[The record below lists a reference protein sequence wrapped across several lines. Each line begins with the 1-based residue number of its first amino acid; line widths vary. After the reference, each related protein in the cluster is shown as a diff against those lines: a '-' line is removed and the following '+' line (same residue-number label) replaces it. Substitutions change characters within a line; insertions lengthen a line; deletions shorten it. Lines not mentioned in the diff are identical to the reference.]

1 MAQEQQRHEPK
12 VRAQPSGWE
21 KRLFEGYE
29 RAESIILSLVALA
42 FIVLAGLA
50 LVATA
55 IAIATP
61 LLKPERDYSKAVTG
75 GIDAAF
81 LVIILSELLHTT
93 LSWGPISEQLQEFLV
108 IGVTAAV
115 RHSLELAAGKGNS
128 RELVLDL
135 TINAVGAVVLV
146 GGLWLVR
153 QQLRADKRAAE
164 GRDTAPPVDAPHGAR
179 GQGQDGATPSAVAG
193 RDR

>member
-1 MAQEQQRHEPK
+1 M
-12 VRAQPSGWE
+12 
-21 KRLFEGYE
+21 
-29 RAESIILSLVALA
+29 
-42 FIVLAGLA
+42 LAGLA